1 MNTLYIDTHSS
12 NVELVL
18 YQNGKFVGMLQSS
31 SYQNHGSIIIPLLNE
46 LLEKFHLTVHELNDI
61 IVVNGPGSFTG
72 IRLGITIAKM
82 LAFTLNIPI
91 RVMSSIL
98 IKAISNTDPGY
109 FWFGE
114 AEKNGYYVGKFNDLD
129 ELVSDYVYIKKD
141 SFTDFCEERKV
152 LVDVSLDYQRIFD
165 FSRTLP
171 IMNPHAVNP
180 LYVKMIEVQK

>member
-1 MNTLYIDTHSS
+1 MNTLYIDTHSDC
-12 NVELVL
+12 VDFVL
-18 YQNGKFVGMLQSS
+18 FQEQQFFQKKYDNAGNSHSS
-31 SYQNHGSIIIPLLNE
+31 VIMPLLDKFLKE
-46 LLEKFHLTVHELNDI
+46 LSLSVHDLTDI
-61 IVVNGPGSFTG
+61 IVINGPGSFTG